1 MSNLMEELSRRART
15 LGKEDRARLAEEML
29 ASLDE
34 ADMDPEADVAWQK
47 EIQFRVA
54 QIKSGSVELIPAAEV
69 FAETASIYK

>member
-34 ADMDPEADVAWQK
+34 AGEDPDADVAWQK